1 MKIIDVMQQWN
12 ADYNDSYQM
21 LASGYFFEQLEYDC
35 SELEAL
41 EATKAYLQ
49 KFTEADFAELIGG
62 KDAWDEALKTIEI
75 LLGGANHD

>member
-12 ADYNDSYQM
+12 DDYNDSYQM

>member
-41 EATKAYLQ
+41 EATRTYLK

-62 KDAWDEALKTIEI
+62 KNAWLEALRII
-75 LLGGANHD
+75 DSLLKA